1 MPFQNVLYKSRY
13 TILHVD
19 PPPQPSRFE
28 PCAEMANRRQPSD
41 RLRGRELPPGTAPGS
56 DLHSHMYWLR
66 WGFLVSVSSAGI
78 CALRAVSTGVPTKQR
93 QAHEGSS
100 ANMHPWSSRSTGA
113 LVFKS
118 LPEAAT
124 CHYESPLLERTFFLF
139 HLKKYQGPF
148 SVRLPVLQK
157 KRPILYGKDSF
168 GSPKTSDNRNIQ
180 ICQLEK
186 DTERTKFFFKSAVS
200 TVRQTKS
207 TVWIIHVRIGFGG
220 PEGVHSVV

>member
-1 MPFQNVLYKSRY
+1 MSHKNTFMAHELIKRKCLFKMCCTKAGTPSCML
-13 TILHVD
+13 T
-19 PPPQPSRFE
+19 PPPPPSRFE

-78 CALRAVSTGVPTKQR
+78 CALRAVSTGAPTKQR

-118 LPEAAT
+118 LPEAAM

-148 SVRLPVLQK
+148 SVSLPVLQK

-186 DTERTKFFFKSAVS
+186 DTERTKFFF
-200 TVRQTKS
+200 
-207 TVWIIHVRIGFGG
+207 
-220 PEGVHSVV
+220 